1 MATIRIIGAI
11 DRNEPDPT
19 APGDAYSKWIGRI
32 VVSWVA
38 WNPERMPAAVLK
50 VSTGSGNGD
59 RLWGTDVLV
68 LRWLDKHPPAEI
80 AQAVYDVIR
89 DGGPRPRSLD
99 TLIETQPLTEAQ
111 PSYRTARA

>member
-1 MATIRIIGAI
+1 MATIRILGAI

-19 APGDAYSKWIGRI
+19 SPSDAYTKWIGR
-32 VVSWVA
+32 VEVSWRG
-38 WNPERMPAAVLK
+38 WNPERMPAVLLK

-68 LRWLDKHPPAEI
+68 LRWLDKQPPPEI

-89 DGGPRPRSLD
+89 DGGPRQRSLD
-99 TLIETQPLTEAQ
+99 VLVEAQPLTEAQ
-111 PSYRTARA
+111 PSYRMARA